1 MFRGTSFH
9 TIDTKGRIIIPARF
23 RDVIKAGGGNGVM
36 MTQLDRCLKAYPFD
50 EWRAIEDRIRSTDKR
65 NESLRRFRRLFVGGA
80 YECPCDKQDRI
91 LVPPIHRDYA
101 ELKKHIV
108 LIGVL
113 DHFEIWSKEGWEKES
128 LQLVEDLKRD
138 DVKDDIASLGL

>member
-36 MTQLDRCLKAYPFD
+36 VTQLDGCLKAYPFS
-50 EWRAIEDRIRSTDKR
+50 EWRVIEDRIRSMVKR
-65 NESLRRFRRLFVGGA
+65 NDSLRRFRRLFVGGA
-80 YECPCDKQDRI
+80 YECTCDKQDRI

-101 ELKKHIV
+101 ELNKHIV

-113 DHFEIWSKEGWEKES
+113 DHFEIWSKERWQQES
-128 LQLVEDLKRD
+128 LQLAEDLKRD
-138 DVKDDIASLGL
+138 DVKDDIAILGL